1 MYSRFSRAQF
11 EKEAGTVKPKQGRK
25 DPAAGSPRR
34 RHLRIIRRTLVALL
48 VTLLLSAAFVI
59 IADAAVRKSTAS
71 RVVSS
76 GEASAFEDADCILVL
91 GCFVREDGLPSDL
104 LKARTDLGIALYKS
118 GAAPKL
124 LMSGD
129 HGRKDYNEVG
139 TMKREAVEAGIPS
152 SDVFMDHAGF
162 STYDSIY
169 RARDVFGV
177 RKMMI
182 VSQGYHLYR
191 ALYIAEKLGIEAV
204 GVAAE
209 GDGWG
214 GSTYRESREIL
225 ARAKDFVKT
234 IFKPK
239 PVFLGEMIPISG
251 DGNLTDD

>member
-1 MYSRFSRAQF
+1 MNR
-11 EKEAGTVKPKQGRK
+11 RK

-34 RHLRIIRRTLVALL
+34 RRLRIIRRMLAALL
-48 VTLLLSAAFVI
+48 VIFLLSAAFVI
-59 IADAAVRKSTAS
+59 IADAAVRKRTAPS
-71 RVVSS
+71 IITADS
-76 GEASAFEDADCILVL
+76 ASEFGDADCILVL
-91 GCFVREDGLPSDL
+91 GCFVREDGVPSDL
-104 LKARTDLGIALYKS
+104 LRARINRGLDLYKS

-129 HGRKDYNEVG
+129 HGTKDYDEVG
-139 TMKREAVEAGIPS
+139 TMKREAVEAGVPS

-177 RKMMI
+177 RKMII

-191 ALYIAEKLGIEAV
+191 ALYISEKLGIEAV

-214 GSTYRESREIL
+214 GSGYRESREIL
-225 ARAKDFVKT
+225 ARAKDFVKL

-239 PVFLGEMIPISG
+239 PVYLGEMIPISG
-251 DGNLTDD
+251 DGDLTDD